1 MEGGKLRQERHVYSW
16 RAAGWYQAPLG
27 AACLSRAVALSDMP
41 LLKEL
46 KDSGMGPGFYKHG
59 APQQP
64 AKGAALVGES
74 PTRRIRRFTTEQPD
88 ACRCRKARG
97 EKQSRHRTDGPK

>member
-1 MEGGKLRQERHVYSW
+1 MFIVMPHREN
-16 RAAGWYQAPLG
+16 QAPSG
-27 AACLSRAVALSDMP
+27 AACAGLIVESGHLP
-41 LLKEL
+41 LLTEL
-46 KDSGMGPGFYKHG
+46 EKSVVGGRSYRHG

>member
-1 MEGGKLRQERHVYSW
+1 MVRVEGVI
-16 RAAGWYQAPLG
+16 APRF
-27 AACLSRAVALSDMP
+27 AMFISMP
-41 LLKEL
+41 LLTEL
-46 KDSGMGPGFYKHG
+46 VSIHDGYGYRHG

>member
-1 MEGGKLRQERHVYSW
+1 M
-16 RAAGWYQAPLG
+16 
-27 AACLSRAVALSDMP
+27 ALFVTIISMP
-41 LLKEL
+41 LLTEL
-46 KDSGMGPGFYKHG
+46 GWNKDGLCYRHC

>member
-1 MEGGKLRQERHVYSW
+1 MLKTLSQVPTLGRLERAYATWSPTASVSGGSQPPQTY
-16 RAAGWYQAPLG
+16 
-27 AACLSRAVALSDMP
+27 
-41 LLKEL
+41 EL
-46 KDSGMGPGFYKHG
+46 NMSYGYRHG